1 MTVTSKLQANAERN
15 KEIEKRQK
23 REERNRI
30 LFAKRKVPSI
40 FGLGDIITERSKR
53 LRGTHLC
60 HIHLF
65 AVDTMGT
72 VSAISDTLGLAGL
85 AELAKDGHKPD
96 KLYTWKYAPESDGWF
111 RIHNAL
117 RGEMFKF
124 KAVLEKLAST
134 PLEPWQVSAL
144 QTYWQG
150 HSALVHDH
158 HDHEDKL
165 FTPMIKTRCEYP
177 EKLEADHDE
186 LVALMEEITG
196 IVDELSAGRTP
207 AALLDKFLKYKALME
222 PHLAEEE
229 QTVVPILR
237 AFFDQKEVAAKVQPM
252 MQEMDSLLMGAF
264 VHHQG
269 SKTDFIKFMRQEG
282 IPFFVWHVSFKSA
295 RAKYR
300 AKMET

>member
-1 MTVTSKLQANAERN
+1 MA
-15 KEIEKRQK
+15 
-23 REERNRI
+23 
-30 LFAKRKVPSI
+30 
-40 FGLGDIITERSKR
+40 
-53 LRGTHLC
+53 
-60 HIHLF
+60 
-65 AVDTMGT
+65 T

-196 IVDELSAGRTP
+196 IVDEQLMEEITGIVDGIVDELRAGRLQRYSTSSSN
-207 AALLDKFLKYKALME
+207 
-222 PHLAEEE
+222 
-229 QTVVPILR
+229 TR
-237 AFFDQKEVAAKVQPM
+237 
-252 MQEMDSLLMGAF
+252 
-264 VHHQG
+264 
-269 SKTDFIKFMRQEG
+269 R
-282 IPFFVWHVSFKSA
+282 
-295 RAKYR
+295 
-300 AKMET
+300 